1 MHLCSRDDV
10 ARLRQSG
17 ELSLSMPDG
26 AEPVFLDEHRLA
38 LHIAEI
44 HRLTGEAVDLGDTDA
59 ASSDPLD
66 PTDLRLDPGSFYLG
80 ITRERLTLGGG
91 LAASLHTRSRYARL
105 GLELLG
111 SSNFVV
117 PGFGSTG
124 AAPLVFEISVKKV
137 TQGFS
142 PTTPYCFLLLYRLSS
157 PRTTAN
163 SLDYRRRFPL
173 HHPTQV
179 RDLTA

>member
-1 MHLCSRDDV
+1 MHLCSREDF
-10 ARLRQSG
+10 ARLRQSD
-17 ELSLSMPDG
+17 ELRLSTPDG
-26 AEPVFLDEHRLA
+26 VEPVFLDEHRLG
-38 LHIAEI
+38 LHIADI
-44 HRLTGEAVDLGDTDA
+44 HRLTDEVDLRDTNA

-66 PTDLRLDPGSFYLG
+66 PTDLCLDPGSFYLG
-80 ITRERLTLGGG
+80 ITRERFTLGGG

-124 AAPLVFEISVKKV
+124 AAPLVFEISVKKL
-137 TQGFS
+137 TRGFS

-157 PRTTAN
+157 PRKAPN
-163 SLDYRRRFPL
+163 PMDYRRRFPL
-173 HHPTQV
+173 QHPAQV
-179 RDLTA
+179 GDLTA